1 MIMAS
6 KEEVIEILKQ
16 VYDPELQVDIWSLG
30 LVYDIKIEGSK
41 ITIIMTLTSPVCPY
55 GPELMNDVRR
65 KVSTAEGISE
75 VGIELTFNPV
85 WGTDKMSEEAKI
97 ALGI

>member
-1 MIMAS
+1 MAS
-6 KEEVIEILKQ
+6 KEEIMEILKQ

-30 LVYDIKIEGSK
+30 LVYEIKIDGSK
-41 ITIIMTLTSPVCPY
+41 VTIIMTLTSPVCPY

-65 KVSTAEGISE
+65 KVSTVGGVSE
-75 VGIELTFNPV
+75 VNIELTFNPV
-85 WGTDKMSEEAKI
+85 WGPDKMSEEAKI